1 MSFNNKKYLF
11 LSPLIVLPWIF
22 PAIIFALQNKNNNFE
37 EKISN
42 PGNNNLFNIN
52 INDNENLKSNIFPK
66 KNLFTIN
73 AKDSEALKSNIFSYN
88 DLVRIQRD
96 EKKAI
101 WFKNSDWMPIFLNDH
116 EKIQEIIKKYLY
128 FESENFKTYNDK
140 EFDKLSTFFSK
151 EYDKA
156 TTGGQNFQK
165 LQVSS
170 YLVNDKKILTKNFF
184 IIDGLNQYKEFFKE
198 YVAKEPFL
206 KYDNDN
212 EFFAKNLFFIY
223 INGKK
228 LANPLLINEKYLP
241 TNLSPIKFLTHKNH
255 NFIIS
260 IPEKLFNYKDVS
272 KNRRGIPEFE
282 DEFEVYFKFYPKDNF
297 QKTNELS
304 TIKLNKIQDLYLY
317 NLLDKTSPEF
327 ATFLDVMNK
336 KEKILA
342 RNNSKI
348 TTLYGAKNEQY
359 SKNEPKTEIFSD
371 FDDVK
376 QFIYNKNL
384 SKNPEW
390 EEAFHLSNL
399 FIPSKNIHE
408 PEKFN
413 KFILKSQNVD
423 EIFLDEVFY
432 SEVDKNSGKITLY
445 SLNYKSIFPKT
456 LKNIEKLNYKNL
468 LTFEKIDFGDIN
480 IKNVELKTVNS
491 LEEFNNIYKK
501 TQG

>member
-11 LSPLIVLPWIF
+11 LAPLIVLPWIF
-22 PAIIFALQNKNNNFE
+22 PAIIFALQNKNNN
-37 EKISN
+37 
-42 PGNNNLFNIN
+42 LFTII
-52 INDNENLKSNIFPK
+52 INDNENLKSNISP
-66 KNLFTIN
+66 NNDLFTIN
-73 AKDSEALKSNIFSYN
+73 VRDSEALKSNIFSYN
-88 DLVRIQRD
+88 DLIRLD
-96 EKKAI
+96 KKETI
-101 WFKNSDWMPIFLNDH
+101 WLKNSHWMPIFLNDN

-128 FESENFKTYNDK
+128 FEGDNFKIYNGK
-140 EFDKLSTFFSK
+140 EFDKLSAFFSK

-156 TTGGQNFQK
+156 TTEGENFQK
-165 LQVSS
+165 LSGNWSFVD
-170 YLVNDKKILTKNFF
+170 YKKIFTKNFF
-184 IIDGLNQYKEFFKE
+184 IIDGLNQYKEFFE
-198 YVAKEPFL
+198 ESATKEPL
-206 KYDNDN
+206 LEYENYN
-212 EFFAKNLFFIY
+212 ELFAKNLFFTY
-223 INGKK
+223 IAGKR
-228 LANPLLINEKYLP
+228 LANPLLINENYLP
-241 TNLSPIKFLTHKNH
+241 TNLSPIKFLAYKNH

-272 KNRRGIPEFE
+272 KNRRGIPESDDRFE
-282 DEFEVYFKFYPKDNF
+282 IYFKFYPKENF

-327 ATFLDVMNK
+327 ATFLDLMNK

-342 RNNSKI
+342 SNNLKI
-348 TTLYGAKNEQY
+348 TTLYGVKNEQY

-376 QFIYNKNL
+376 QLIYNKNL
-384 SKNPEW
+384 SKNLEW
-390 EEAFHLSNL
+390 EGAFHLANL
-399 FIPSKNIHE
+399 FIPSKNIDE

-432 SEVDKNSGKITLY
+432 SEIDKNSGKITLY
-445 SLNYKSIFPKT
+445 SLNYKSIFPKI

-468 LTFEKIDFGDIN
+468 LMFEKIDFGDIN

>member
-1 MSFNNKKYLF
+1 
-11 LSPLIVLPWIF
+11 
-22 PAIIFALQNKNNNFE
+22 
-37 EKISN
+37 
-42 PGNNNLFNIN
+42 
-52 INDNENLKSNIFPK
+52 
-66 KNLFTIN
+66 
-73 AKDSEALKSNIFSYN
+73 
-88 DLVRIQRD
+88 
-96 EKKAI
+96 
-101 WFKNSDWMPIFLNDH
+101 MPIFLNDH

-140 EFDKLSTFFSK
+140 EFDKLSTFFSN

-156 TTGGQNFQK
+156 TTEGQNFQK
-165 LQVSS
+165 LQASS
-170 YLVNDKKILTKNFF
+170 HFGNDQKILTKNFF

-282 DEFEVYFKFYPKDNF
+282 VYFKFYPKDKF

-327 ATFLDVMNK
+327 ATFLDLMNK

-342 RNNSKI
+342 RNNLKI
-348 TTLYGAKNEQY
+348 TALYGAKNEQY
-359 SKNEPKTEIFSD
+359 LKNEPKTEIFSD

-384 SKNPEW
+384 SKNLEW
-390 EEAFHLSNL
+390 EEPFHLANL
-399 FIPSKNIHE
+399 FIPSKKIHE

-423 EIFLDEVFY
+423 DIFLDEVFY

-445 SLNYKSIFPKT
+445 SLNYKLIFPET

-468 LTFEKIDFGDIN
+468 LMFEKIDFGDIN

-501 TQG
+501 IQG

>member
-11 LSPLIVLPWIF
+11 LAPLIVLPWIF
-22 PAIIFALQNKNNNFE
+22 PAIIFALQNKNNN
-37 EKISN
+37 
-42 PGNNNLFNIN
+42 LFTII
-52 INDNENLKSNIFPK
+52 INDNENLKSNISPNN
-66 KNLFTIN
+66 NLFTIN
-73 AKDSEALKSNIFSYN
+73 VKDSEALKSNIFSYN
-88 DLVRIQRD
+88 DLIRLD
-96 EKKAI
+96 KKETI
-101 WFKNSDWMPIFLNDH
+101 WLKNSLWMPIFLSDN

-128 FESENFKTYNDK
+128 FEGDNFKTYNGK
-140 EFDKLSTFFSK
+140 EFDKLSAFFSK

-156 TTGGQNFQK
+156 TTEGENFQK
-165 LQVSS
+165 LSGNWSFVD
-170 YLVNDKKILTKNFF
+170 YKKIFTKNFF
-184 IIDGLNQYKEFFKE
+184 IIDGLNQYKEFFKKTDL
-198 YVAKEPFL
+198 KEPFL
-206 KYDNDN
+206 KYENDN

-241 TNLSPIKFLTHKNH
+241 TNLSPIKFLAYKNH

-282 DEFEVYFKFYPKDNF
+282 DEFAVYFKFYPKDNF

-327 ATFLDVMNK
+327 VTFLDLMNK

-342 RNNSKI
+342 SNNSKV
-348 TTLYGAKNEQY
+348 TTLYGSKNEQY

-371 FDDVK
+371 FDDAK
-376 QFIYNKNL
+376 QLIYNKNL
-384 SKNPEW
+384 SKNLEW
-390 EEAFHLSNL
+390 EEAFHLANL

-468 LTFEKIDFGDIN
+468 LMFEKIDFGDIN

>member
-11 LSPLIVLPWIF
+11 LAPLIVLPWIF

-37 EKISN
+37 TKIS
-42 PGNNNLFNIN
+42 PPKKNNLFNIN
-52 INDNENLKSNIFPK
+52 INDNENLKSNISP
-66 KNLFTIN
+66 NNDLFTISV
-73 AKDSEALKSNIFSYN
+73 KDSQALKSNIFPYY
-88 DLVRIQRD
+88 DLVRMD
-96 EKKAI
+96 KKKTI
-101 WFKNSDWMPIFLNDH
+101 WLKNTHWMPIFLSDN

-128 FESENFKTYNDK
+128 FESDNFKTYNNK
-140 EFDKLSTFFSK
+140 EFDKLSTFLSK

-156 TTGGQNFQK
+156 NNGDENFQK
-165 LQVSS
+165 LSGNWSFVD
-170 YLVNDKKILTKNFF
+170 YKKIFTKNFF
-184 IIDGLNQYKEFFKE
+184 IIDGLNQYKEFFKKTDL
-198 YVAKEPFL
+198 KEPFL
-206 KYDNDN
+206 KYENDN
-212 EFFAKNLFFIY
+212 EFFTKNLFFIY

-272 KNRRGIPEFE
+272 KNRRGIP
-282 DEFEVYFKFYPKDNF
+282 EFEVYFKFYPKDNF

-371 FDDVK
+371 FNDVK

-468 LTFEKIDFGDIN
+468 LMFEKIDFGDIN

>member
-11 LSPLIVLPWIF
+11 LAPSIVLPWIF

-37 EKISN
+37 AKISN
-42 PGNNNLFNIN
+42 PGNNNLFTIS
-52 INDNENLKSNIFPK
+52 INDNENLKSNISLN
-66 KNLFTIN
+66 KNLFAID

-88 DLVRIQRD
+88 DLVRMD
-96 EKKAI
+96 KKKTI
-101 WFKNSDWMPIFLNDH
+101 WLKNSHWMPIFLNDN

-128 FESENFKTYNDK
+128 FESDNFKTYNDK
-140 EFDKLSTFFSK
+140 EFDKLSTFFTK

-156 TTGGQNFQK
+156 TTDGENFQK
-165 LQVSS
+165 LEVDP
-170 YLVNDKKILTKNFF
+170 YFDYKKIFTKNFF
-184 IIDGLNQYKEFFKE
+184 IIDGLNQYKKFFKE
-198 YVAKEPFL
+198 SDLKEPFL
-206 KYDNDN
+206 KYENDN

-223 INGKK
+223 IAGKR
-228 LANPLLINEKYLP
+228 LANPLLINENYLP
-241 TNLSPIKFLTHKNH
+241 TNLSPTKFLTYKNH

-260 IPEKLFNYKDVS
+260 LPEKLFNYKDVS
-272 KNRRGIPEFE
+272 KNRRGIPKL
-282 DEFEVYFKFYPKDNF
+282 DDRFEVYFKFYPKDNF
-297 QKTNELS
+297 QKTNKLS

-327 ATFLDVMNK
+327 ATFLDLMNK

-342 RNNSKI
+342 HNNLKI

-371 FDDVK
+371 FDNVK
-376 QFIYNKNL
+376 QLIYDKNL
-384 SKNPEW
+384 SKNLEW
-390 EEAFHLSNL
+390 EEAFHLANL
-399 FIPSKNIHE
+399 FIPSKNIDE

-432 SEVDKNSGKITLY
+432 SEVDKNSDKITLY
-445 SLNYKSIFPKT
+445 SLNYKSIFPET
-456 LKNIEKLNYKNL
+456 LKNIEKFNYKNL
-468 LTFEKIDFGDIN
+468 LMFEKIDFGDIN